1 MRYQARWHSTEKDG
15 YTRAEKFEAGGIDIP
30 DPPELE
36 QGSDHILEWFWQINS
51 RRQSGMSGPA
61 AISFSEL
68 KAWQELK
75 RILIR
80 PDEIE
85 AITAMDSAHL
95 EAIHEKQ
102 EREKS

>member
-1 MRYQARWHSTEKDG
+1 
-15 YTRAEKFEAGGIDIP
+15 
-30 DPPELE
+30 
-36 QGSDHILEWFWQINS
+36 
-51 RRQSGMSGPA
+51 MSGPA

-75 RILIR
+75 HILIR

-85 AITAMDSAHL
+85 AITAMDSAYL